1 MSGACDVIA
10 PGHQVAF
17 EQIAEAGRYA
27 HRVVER
33 LEVVG
38 EDALVLTLAGGLA
51 GGPEL
56 GVLGAGGAPQLAD
69 GERVQ
74 VRYHEAWL
82 LREVWEH
89 RTGTVTWNPT
99 VRVLAIVARHPWEG
113 CQYFHLADGGYA
125 GCGEVG

>member
-1 MSGACDVIA
+1 MIGVCDVVA
-10 PGHQVAF
+10 PGHQVTF
-17 EQIAEAGRYA
+17 EQIAEAGQYA
-27 HRVVER
+27 HRVVKR

-38 EDALVLTLAGGLA
+38 ADTLVLTPA

-56 GVLGAGGAPQLAD
+56 GVLAGVLGAGGPSQPVD
-69 GERVQ
+69 GDQVT
-74 VRYHEAWL
+74 VRYHDAWR
-82 LREVWEH
+82 LRAVWE
-89 RTGTVTWNPT
+89 RRIGTVTWNPT

>member
-17 EQIAEAGRYA
+17 EQMAEAGRYA
-27 HRVVER
+27 HRIVER
-33 LEVVG
+33 LEVVAG
-38 EDALVLTLAGGLA
+38 DTLVLTLADGIA

-56 GVLGAGGAPQLAD
+56 GVLSGVID
-69 GERVQ
+69 GDRVH
-74 VRYHEAWL
+74 VGYHEARL

-99 VRVLAIVARHPWEG
+99 VRVLAVVAHHPWEG
-113 CQYFHLADGGYA
+113 CQYFHLADLARDGYA
-125 GCGEVG
+125 ACGELG